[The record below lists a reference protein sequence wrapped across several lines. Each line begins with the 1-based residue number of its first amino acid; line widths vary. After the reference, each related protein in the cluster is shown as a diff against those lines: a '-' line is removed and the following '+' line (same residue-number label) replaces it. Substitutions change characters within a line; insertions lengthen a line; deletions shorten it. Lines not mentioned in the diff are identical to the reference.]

1 MITSP
6 VVASKWEGAVRTHV
20 ALGGKALG
28 PLYMFSYLTFLQTQ
42 EATKLALDSSPDGL
56 AAALLSYLV

>member
-1 MITSP
+1 
-6 VVASKWEGAVRTHV
+6 
-20 ALGGKALG
+20 
-28 PLYMFSYLTFLQTQ
+28 MFSYLTFLQTQ